1 VRSFRTVSPSLC
13 RPSIAPFML
22 RGQVKDAGGSFADRE
37 SSLEEKALRQ
47 HDQDVLRRLRESL
60 KLQENQRLPDLQV
73 AKDEKGSPVVVNKPT
88 SSSAADSITTDD
100 FLEFRKQI
108 LEKVRDLEDE
118 VDEIK
123 IRLKRIKKE

>member
-1 VRSFRTVSPSLC
+1 
-13 RPSIAPFML
+13 ML

-73 AKDEKGSPVVVNKPT
+73 AKDEKGSPVVVNKPI